1 MGKRVVL
8 ATFGSLG
15 DLHPFIAVAQALKQR
30 GIPAGAGP
38 RPASYPARRQKP
50 KVRVHPVKA
59 VLRAG
64 LGYPLF

>member
-30 GIPAGAGP
+30 GIQPVLATSGI
-38 RPASYPARRQKP
+38 YRQKAEAEGACSSGEG
-50 KVRVHPVKA
+50 RLA
-59 VLRAG
+59 AG